1 MSRHWNPDEELAR
14 VRDEDGGNKLHWPE
28 GATFGVA
35 LVAAACLGTAL
46 LLYKLAGPRDVFGG

>member
-1 MSRHWNPDEELAR
+1 MSRHWNPDEELTR
-14 VRDEDGGNKLHWPE
+14 VREDGREKLHWPE

-35 LVAAACLGTAL
+35 LVAAACLGAAL